1 MRFLELG
8 IPKNFKSG
16 LLDSTCIFEISK
28 DNGRVGIGGRFAS
41 PMAEF
46 ILNVAVTGSLVCYSD
61 EAGGVIKLNNR
72 MSRKARG
79 SFHYGGRIM
88 I

>member
-28 DNGRVGIGGRFAS
+28 DNGRVGIGGFAS
-41 PMAEF
+41 PMAKF
-46 ILNVAVTGSLVCYSD
+46 ILKWAVTGSLVCHSD
-61 EAGGVIKLNNR
+61 EAGGV
-72 MSRKARG
+72 SDKAK
-79 SFHYGGRIM
+79 
-88 I
+88 